1 MSADTDP
8 LANTETGPRAKLF
21 RKRFDMPRLLPEAQE
36 RQGRISTEAF
46 LALGRDE
53 ALRFLNTPDAA
64 LGGRP
69 LEIATA
75 SAGGLTRIRQAI
87 DVMVKREN

>member
-1 MSADTDP
+1 MSAASEA

-21 RKRFDMPRLLPEAQE
+21 RKRFDTPRLLPEAQE

-53 ALRFLNTPDAA
+53 AVRFLNTPDAA
-64 LGGRP
+64 PGGRP

-87 DVMVKREN
+87 DILVKRES

>member
-1 MSADTDP
+1 MSDSTAP
-8 LANTETGPRAKLF
+8 NAEAAPRTRLF
-21 RKRFDMPRLLPEAQE
+21 RKRFDMPRLSPEAQQ

-69 LEIATA
+69 LELATE
-75 SAGGLTRIRQAI
+75 SAEGLAKVRQAI
-87 DVMVKREN
+87 GDVLKRQD

>member
-1 MSADTDP
+1 LSDTTAP
-8 LANTETGPRAKLF
+8 NAEAAPRTRLF
-21 RKRFDMPRLLPEAQE
+21 RKRFDMPKLSPEAQQ
-36 RQGRISTEAF
+36 RQGRVSTDAF

-69 LEIATA
+69 LEVATD
-75 SAGGLTRIRQAI
+75 SAEGLTKVRQAI
-87 DVMVKREN
+87 GDVLKRQG